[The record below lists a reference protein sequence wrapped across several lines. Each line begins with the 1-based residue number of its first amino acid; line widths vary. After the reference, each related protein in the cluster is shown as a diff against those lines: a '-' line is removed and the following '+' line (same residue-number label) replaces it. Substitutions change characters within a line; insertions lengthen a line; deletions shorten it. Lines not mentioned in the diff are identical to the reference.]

1 MRKMRLL
8 VDELEKLRENNQRL
22 LIENDRLR
30 SKCRKIEQQVTE
42 RMLNEE
48 IIRLDAQIR
57 TNGGICE
64 ITGDECHRS
73 GNCKKCPE
81 MENWPWK

>member
-22 LIENDRLR
+22 LIENDLLR
-30 SKCRKIEQQVTE
+30 SKYRKIEQQVTE

-48 IIRLDAQIR
+48 IIRLDAQI
-57 TNGGICE
+57 CE
-64 ITGDECHRS
+64 ITGDECYRS
-73 GNCKKCPE
+73 GNCEKCSE

>member
-22 LIENDRLR
+22 LIENDLLR
-30 SKCRKIEQQVTE
+30 SKCAEIEAQVTD
-42 RMLNEE
+42 RMLKEE
-48 IIRLDAQIR
+48 MIRL
-57 TNGGICE
+57 
-64 ITGDECHRS
+64 
-73 GNCKKCPE
+73 E